1 MSCKLNGSG
10 IIGINGMYFST
21 EGERIITV
29 GNNNIIYG
37 DRNIIL
43 GNNNFVDG
51 ITMGN
56 NNTNY
61 GDRNI
66 ILGNNNFVDGKD
78 NILIYTNGININGDF
93 NTYYFG
99 KEMDDKW
106 REQFQSDVIKYGL
119 KATIREQRLKQ
130 LLDK

>member
-21 EGERIITV
+21 EGERI
-29 GNNNIIYG
+29 
-37 DRNIIL
+37 
-43 GNNNFVDG
+43 